1 MYNQQKLFRV
11 LQLIHLLKRQP
22 AKTIRSLSAA
32 LSCTERTAYRYL
44 HLISAVGF
52 DVQKDAHNRIFIAGE
67 EHQIAT
73 TFTAEELNLLKELL
87 NTAAKHSHLKE
98 GILEK
103 LQLNSEVEIIGGEI
117 IRVYLSKLVQ
127 QIKEALRDN
136 KRIILRKYH
145 SLHSNKVSDRLVEP
159 ICFTDNY
166 NSLVAYEVRT
176 RTNKYFNIERI
187 TQVEVLKQKM
197 KFNSEHRYAMP
208 DLFGFSDNGVQHDV
222 ELTLTLRAAVLL
234 REEYPSATPCISLNS
249 KTQHYNFKAVVHN
262 FIPLQRFIT
271 GLPGE
276 IQIINPPALREIIK
290 QETIRGKG
298 KSKEI

>member
-11 LQLIHLLKRQP
+11 LQLINLLKRKP
-22 AKTIRSLSAA
+22 AKTIRSLAAA

-44 HLISAVGF
+44 HLIAAVGF
-52 DVQKDAHNRIFIAGE
+52 DVQKDAHNRIFIATE
-67 EHQIAT
+67 QNQIAA
-73 TFTAEELNLLKELL
+73 TFTVEELSLLKELL
-87 NTAAKHSHLKE
+87 NTAAKHSHLKD

-103 LQLNSEVEIIGGEI
+103 LQLNSEVEMIGGEI
-117 IRVYLSKLVQ
+117 IKVYLSKIVQ

-145 SLHSNKVSDRLVEP
+145 SLHSNKVSDRIVEP

-166 NSLVAYEVRT
+166 NSLVAYEVKT

-187 TQVEVLKQKM
+187 TQVEVMKQKM

-234 REEYPSATPCISLNS
+234 REEYPSATPCISLNN

-276 IQIINPPALREIIK
+276 IQIIKPPALREIFDY
-290 QETIRGKG
+290 ETMQRKG
-298 KSKEI
+298 KSHG